1 MNRPAIPAE
10 VKRKVLLEA
19 GHRCVIPHC
28 GSAEIDV
35 HHIIPWETCQDHS
48 PDNLIALCPNC
59 HRRAHKGKI
68 DRKSLI
74 LYKLR
79 GQRVFRGE
87 PTEAVGSLEP
97 WSTRSFHEVRH
108 DDTLRYDLQA
118 EYPYFSSNEYKWAE
132 EANIY
137 IQGTAISES
146 HGVRNLAN
154 EAPWTWHSIQAEE
167 GESSFSASYDVIFFA
182 PRLLSLRFTFFA
194 YHFGAAHP
202 NHWTRTLNLFLD
214 PVYRLELRHFFG
226 SARDYLRQLSERIR
240 AKLTT
245 RCSNSELDLNDDWV
259 LEGTKPK
266 LENFATFNFSASGLL
281 FSFDEYSVGPY
292 AAGRQEVWVPFSE
305 LSDLVLPEELKS
317 KT

>member
-10 VKRKVLLEA
+10 IKRKVLVEA

-28 GSAEIDV
+28 ASAEIDV

-59 HRRAHKGKI
+59 HRRAHKGEI

-74 LYKLR
+74 IYKLR
-79 GQRVFRGE
+79 GQRILRGE
-87 PTEAVGSLEP
+87 SGDAVGSLDP
-97 WSTRSFHEVRH
+97 WSTRTFHENRH
-108 DDTLRYDLQA
+108 DTLRYDIQA
-118 EYPYFSSNEYKWAE
+118 EYPYFSSNEYKWGE
-132 EANIY
+132 EANLY
-137 IQGTAISES
+137 IQTTVISES

-154 EAPWTWHSIQAEE
+154 EAPWTWNSAQADE
-167 GESSFSASYDVIFFA
+167 GDSSFGASYEVIFFES
-182 PRLLSLRFTFFA
+182 RLLSVRFTFFA

-202 NHWTRTLNLFLD
+202 NHWTRALNLFLD
-214 PVYRLELRHFFG
+214 PVYKLQLKHFFG
-226 SARDYLRQLSERIR
+226 SKIDYLEQLSEATR
-240 AKLTT
+240 AKL
-245 RCSNSELDLNDDWV
+245 SERRSGSDLDLNDGWV
-259 LEGTKPK
+259 LEGTDPKP
-266 LENFATFNFSASGLL
+266 ENFDKFNFSASGLL

-305 LSDLVLPEELKS
+305 LSDLVLPEELKG